1 MNNQEIKLFAV
12 NMLVSGI
19 LTSYTT
25 TTPIQDVCG
34 IVKEGAEV
42 SNVTIKSI

>member
-12 NMLVSGI
+12 TMLLGGI

-42 SNVTIKSI
+42 ASVSIKSI